1 MTLEMQFLYQI
12 RTEDGKRQTGTIE
25 AGDIERAIDILHRH
39 KLYIV
44 SITPV
49 KPSFLGASRLR
60 IFKKAN
66 VKEVAVFFRQLA
78 TLAEAK
84 VPLVEGLRILVK
96 QQTNRFLKD
105 TLFQI
110 ASDVEGGT
118 SFSEALERHSKVFS
132 PFYISIIK
140 SGEASGR
147 IQESLIYLA
156 DHLERQYDF
165 NNKVKGAMMYPALI
179 IIGFGTVAFIMMTF
193 ILPKLLAVF
202 KESGQE
208 LPLPTKLLISLSNIF
223 QNYWYFIIIGIIG
236 IVLGIKYIST
246 IPEGKAKLDLLKL
259 KLPLIGKL
267 FKKIYLARFAE
278 NLSTL
283 IESGLPITKALK
295 ISGNVV
301 GNEIYKRIIFESAK
315 KVRVGEPIAFV
326 FERSKE
332 IPLMVSQM
340 IGVGERSGKLDL
352 ALKNIARFYT
362 KEVNNSIDNL
372 MVLIEPIL
380 ILILGAG
387 VAVLVAAILMPIYN
401 LAGAF

>member
-1 MTLEMQFLYQI
+1 MQFLYQI

>member
-1 MTLEMQFLYQI
+1 MQFLYQI

-39 KLYIV
+39 KMYIV

-49 KPSFLGASRLR
+49 KPSFLVASRLG
-60 IFKKAN
+60 IFKKVN
-66 VKEVAVFFRQLA
+66 VKDVAVFSRQLA

-165 NNKVKGAMMYPALI
+165 NSKVKGAMMYPALI
-179 IIGFGTVAFIMMTF
+179 IIGFGAVAFIMMTF

-223 QNYWYFIIIGIIG
+223 QDYWYLIIIGIIG

-315 KVRVGEPIAFV
+315 KVRIGEPIAFV
-326 FERSKE
+326 FEQSKE

-362 KEVNNSIDNL
+362 KEVNNSINNL